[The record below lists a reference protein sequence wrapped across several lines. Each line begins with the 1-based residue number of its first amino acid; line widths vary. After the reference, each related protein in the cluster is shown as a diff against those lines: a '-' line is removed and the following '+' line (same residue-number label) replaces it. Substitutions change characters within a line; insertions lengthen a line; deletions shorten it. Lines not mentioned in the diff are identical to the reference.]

1 MKQEGRRVL
10 NPVLSYIDSPAA
22 EQCTCLPLSK
32 LHEAPWNVQEDGED
46 SGQITRLTP
55 ATQEMNRHLRA
66 VLNDFFPRSTP
77 LSLLLLHITQ
87 TASLPRAF
95 QFPGTSACECA
106 SHHQD

>member
-66 VLNDFFPRSTP
+66 VLKEQ
-77 LSLLLLHITQ
+77 LLVHNPAAVQ
-87 TASLPRAF
+87 
-95 QFPGTSACECA
+95 GV
-106 SHHQD
+106 

>member
-1 MKQEGRRVL
+1 MKHEEKRVL
-10 NPVLSYIDSPAA
+10 TPVWSYINSPAA

-77 LSLLLLHITQ
+77 LTLLLLHISQLDHIHIPPKTPKYHNPHP
-87 TASLPRAF
+87 TP
-95 QFPGTSACECA
+95 PP
-106 SHHQD
+106 